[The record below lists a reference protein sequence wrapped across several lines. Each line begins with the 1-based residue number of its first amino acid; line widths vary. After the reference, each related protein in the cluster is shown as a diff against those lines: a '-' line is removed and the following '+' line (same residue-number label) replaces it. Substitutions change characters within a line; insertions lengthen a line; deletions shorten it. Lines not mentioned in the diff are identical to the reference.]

1 MYILFVSKF
10 NKYFCFKYD
19 TMKNKI
25 ADIRKDYNKASMSF
39 EDLKLNPIDQFNI
52 WFNNAL
58 NLDVMEVNAMVLS
71 TVSADGVPS
80 GRVVLLKNVDYKGF
94 TFYTNYNSSKG
105 LDMKHNPNVSVTFFW
120 PELEQ
125 QIRIIGTVNKLD
137 AESSNIYFNSRPKG
151 SQIAASASN
160 QSTFIDDRS
169 VLENEVNR
177 LEKLYKNKHIPRPA
191 HWGGYLIRPTK
202 IEFWQGRA
210 SRLHDRCLYELHGE
224 DWKMNRLAP

>member
-1 MYILFVSKF
+1 MLFVSKF
-10 NKYFCFKYD
+10 ISIFVLNMV

-25 ADIRKDYNKASMSF
+25 ADIRKDYKRASMSF
-39 EDLKLNPIDQFNI
+39 EDLKSNPIDQFNI

-58 NLDVMEVNAMVLS
+58 RSDVMEVNAMVLS
-71 TVSADGVPS
+71 TVSKDGIPS
-80 GRVVLLKNVDYKGF
+80 GRVVLLKNVDYSGF
-94 TFYTNYNSSKG
+94 TFFTNYNSSKG
-105 LDMKHNPNVSVTFFW
+105 LDMKFNPNVSVTFFW

-125 QIRIIGTVNKLD
+125 QIRIIGTVMKLD
-137 AESSNIYFNSRPKG
+137 AQSSDIYFNSRPKG

-160 QSTFIDDRS
+160 QSTLIDDRS

-177 LEKLYKNKHIPRPA
+177 LEKLYKNKDIPRPD
-191 HWGGYLIRPTK
+191 HWGGYLLSPSK

-224 DWKMNRLAP
+224 GWKMNRLAP